1 MEIGSAKEIYRDA
14 CTEKI
19 LENRRLF
26 KSTIFFEK
34 MNSIRGHC
42 FPFISKSCEFDFFS
56 PGQAEQNDPSVQPRK
71 TFNLSF
77 LKEAEAMEKLGQV
90 FLRSKNPRLPV
101 TVFLLPHVT
110 PFIALPIYKRRQYRV
125 QQLLSRCNLTDD
137 TKYCVYLARVSA
149 RMYTC
154 IRRDSHANKS
164 CAITLLCWL
173 AGCELCFGNTCT
185 YHCTVVWR
193 DLELLHKTM
202 NGDLIN
208 SRNDQF
214 I

>member
-77 LKEAEAMEKLGQV
+77 LKEAEAMEKLGAS
-90 FLRSKNPRLPV
+90 FSTFEEPASPCNRFSLTTCDSFHRSSD
-101 TVFLLPHVT
+101 
-110 PFIALPIYKRRQYRV
+110 I
-125 QQLLSRCNLTDD
+125 
-137 TKYCVYLARVSA
+137 
-149 RMYTC
+149 
-154 IRRDSHANKS
+154 
-164 CAITLLCWL
+164 
-173 AGCELCFGNTCT
+173 
-185 YHCTVVWR
+185 
-193 DLELLHKTM
+193 
-202 NGDLIN
+202 
-208 SRNDQF
+208 
-214 I
+214 